1 MYRTLIFAVLFIV
14 SGSTQFIM
22 AQNMAPGHAVLYIYQ
37 KGSFGNGQ
45 YDLWI
50 NGKAVVERFQS
61 RTYFS
66 VQVPAGLVQLRTT
79 GRPKYFVT
87 EKNFRIEAQA
97 GQEYYLEAV
106 LDYDFMSG
114 SLYLVQ
120 RSAEDFKKRMK
131 GLKLN
136 EKAKTK
142 LE

>member
-1 MYRTLIFAVLFIV
+1 MYRNLIFSVFFMAL
-14 SGSTQFIM
+14 GSVQYIS
-22 AQNMAPGHAVLYIYQ
+22 AQNAAPGHAVLYIYQ

-50 NGKAVVERFQS
+50 NGKAVVQRFQS

-79 GRPKYFVT
+79 GRPKYFVA

-106 LDYDFMSG
+106 VDYDFMSG
-114 SLYLVQ
+114 ALYLVQ
-120 RSAEDFKKRMK
+120 RNAEDFKKRLK
-131 GLKLN
+131 GLKLD